1 MDNKYKKIIVVIICL
16 IVCLFNNN
24 VYADSNSNS
33 NTASNTTSN
42 TTSNSNTT
50 STKTSNKKPNAD
62 FMVVDNYVS
71 CGGTGSSALVK
82 NIPSILPRI
91 TSSVYNTI
99 MVIVPVALILLGIV
113 DLIKGIMSQKE
124 DEIKKGRDSLIK
136 RLVTGIII
144 FLIVMLV
151 KLFVNIINGGNDSS
165 RIIGCIDCF
174 VSNECDKMSTG
185 S

>member
-1 MDNKYKKIIVVIICL
+1 MNDRYKKIIVVIICL

-24 VYADSNSNS
+24 VYATSNSNS
-33 NTASNTTSN
+33 NSSSNS
-42 TTSNSNTT
+42 SNSNTT
-50 STKTSNKKPNAD
+50 SNETSNRKPNAD

-71 CGGTGSSALVK
+71 CGGTGNSALIK
-82 NIPSILPRI
+82 NVPSILPRI
-91 TSSVYNTI
+91 TSSVYNAV

-124 DEIKKGRDSLIK
+124 DEIKKGRDSLVK
-136 RLVTGIII
+136 RLVTGIIV
-144 FLIVMLV
+144 FLIVMLT

-165 RIIGCIDCF
+165 KIIGCIDCF
-174 VSNECDKMSTG
+174 VSNDCDKMSTG